1 MTTTTAPLLLTVPQA
16 AEALALS
23 EYEVRRL
30 LRLGDLRGVKHG
42 RTWRVPATALTTW
55 INAHTYTP

>member
-1 MTTTTAPLLLTVPQA
+1 MSPLLLTVPQA
-16 AEALALS
+16 AEQLALS

-42 RTWRVPATALTTW
+42 RHWRIPTTALSTW
-55 INAHTYTP
+55 IQDHTYTP